1 MSFRGFDMEQIKTNF
16 IVIVLISISLAG
28 CLSEDEERSGFDLQV
43 AYDSLSETIVQS
55 YSDGE
60 LVSSEIVTIAFDF
73 SDTSS
78 EEELSVFG
86 IEIKNQTETHE
97 INADDESVI
106 SIEFSEHG
114 IYELDI
120 YAIDREGNRENQV
133 LNVQIEL
140 RIDWTEMNT
149 DDPTPLMFDPT
160 PANGGEHPIMIDVES
175 TIENPDPI
183 QELGNGQSVQI
194 TWNIVDEYDD
204 TCQRNSDQVENG
216 ESVTW
221 STIHFNTYLVHEL
234 IVDYDDGQDDLN
246 VMHSISIIY
255 SSD

>member
-1 MSFRGFDMEQIKTNF
+1 MDQLRCGFVV
-16 IVIVLISISLAG
+16 VILISISLAG
-28 CLSEDEERSGFDLQV
+28 CFSEDEERSGFDLQIS
-43 AYDSLSETIVQS
+43 YDSLNGTIIQS

-60 LVSSEIVTIAFDF
+60 LVSSEFVTITFDF
-73 SDTSS
+73 SDTNS
-78 EEELSVFG
+78 EEQLSIFG
-86 IEIKNQTETHE
+86 IEIHNHSETIE
-97 INADDESVI
+97 INANDESTI
-106 SIEFSEHG
+106 PMEFSEHG
-114 IYELDI
+114 IYEIEI
-120 YAIDREGNRENQV
+120 YAIDEGGNRESQV
-133 LNVQIEL
+133 LNVQIQL

-160 PANGGEHPIMIDVES
+160 PANGGEHPIMIDIES

-183 QELGNGQSVQI
+183 QEFGNGQSVQI

-216 ESVTW
+216 DSVTW

-234 IVDYDDGQDDLN
+234 IVDYDDGQDDIN

-255 SSD
+255 NSD

>member
-1 MSFRGFDMEQIKTNF
+1 MDQLRSGFVV
-16 IVIVLISISLAG
+16 VILISMSLAG
-28 CLSEDEERSGFDLQV
+28 CFSEDEERSGFDLQIS
-43 AYDSLSETIVQS
+43 YDSLNGTIIQS

-60 LVSSEIVTIAFDF
+60 LVSSEFVTITFDF
-73 SDTSS
+73 SDTNS
-78 EEELSVFG
+78 EEQLSIFG
-86 IEIKNQTETHE
+86 IEIHNHSETIE
-97 INADDESVI
+97 INADDESTI
-106 SIEFSEHG
+106 PMEFSEHG
-114 IYELDI
+114 IYELEI
-120 YAIDREGNRENQV
+120 YAIDEGGNRESQV
-133 LNVQIEL
+133 LNVQIQL

-160 PANGGEHPIMIDVES
+160 PANGGEHPMMIDIES

-183 QELGNGQSVQI
+183 QEFGNGQSVQI

-216 ESVTW
+216 DSVTW

-234 IVDYDDGQDDLN
+234 IVDYDDGQDDIN

-255 SSD
+255 NSD

>member
-1 MSFRGFDMEQIKTNF
+1 MGQLRIGFV
-16 IVIVLISISLAG
+16 VIILISISLAG

-43 AYDSLSETIVQS
+43 NYDLLNGKIVQS

-60 LVSSEIVTIAFDF
+60 LVSSEFVTITFDF
-73 SDTSS
+73 SGTTSD
-78 EEELSVFG
+78 EELSIFG
-86 IEIKNQTETHE
+86 IEINNQTESIE
-97 INADDESVI
+97 INAKDESTI
-106 SIEFSEHG
+106 SVEFSEHG
-114 IYELDI
+114 IYELDV
-120 YAIDREGNRENQV
+120 YAIDEGDNRESLD

-149 DDPTPLMFDPT
+149 DNPIPLMFDPT
-160 PANGGEHPIMIDVES
+160 PANGGKHPIMIDVES
-175 TIENPDPI
+175 TVENPDPI

-216 ESVTW
+216 DTATW

-234 IVDYDDGQDDLN
+234 IVDYDDGQDDIN

>member
-1 MSFRGFDMEQIKTNF
+1 MDQLRSGFVV
-16 IVIVLISISLAG
+16 VILISISLAG
-28 CLSEDEERSGFDLQV
+28 CFSEDEERSGFDLQIS
-43 AYDSLSETIVQS
+43 YDSLNGTIIQS

-60 LVSSEIVTIAFDF
+60 LVSSEFVTITFDF
-73 SDTSS
+73 SDTNS
-78 EEELSVFG
+78 EEQLSIFG
-86 IEIKNQTETHE
+86 IEIHNHSETIE
-97 INADDESVI
+97 INANDESTI
-106 SIEFSEHG
+106 PMEFSEHG
-114 IYELDI
+114 IYELEI
-120 YAIDREGNRENQV
+120 YAIDEGGNRESQV
-133 LNVQIEL
+133 LNVQIQL

-160 PANGGEHPIMIDVES
+160 PANGGEHPIMIDIES

-183 QELGNGQSVQI
+183 QEFGNGQSVQI

-216 ESVTW
+216 DSVTW

-234 IVDYDDGQDDLN
+234 IVDYDDGQDDIN

-255 SSD
+255 NSD

>member
-1 MSFRGFDMEQIKTNF
+1 MGQLRSGFV
-16 IVIVLISISLAG
+16 VIILISISLAG
-28 CLSEDEERSGFDLQV
+28 CLSEDEERSGIDLQV
-43 AYDSLSETIVQS
+43 NYNSLNGTIVQS

-60 LVSSEIVTIAFDF
+60 LVSSEFVTITFDF
-73 SDTSS
+73 SSTNS

-86 IEIKNQTETHE
+86 IEIKNQTEPYE
-97 INADDESVI
+97 INANDESVI
-106 SIEFSEHG
+106 PIEFSEHG

-120 YAIDREGNRENQV
+120 YAIDSEGNRENQ
-133 LNVQIEL
+133 LINVQIEL

-160 PANGGEHPIMIDVES
+160 PANGGEHPIMIDIES

-216 ESVTW
+216 DSVTW

-234 IVDYDDGQDDLN
+234 IVDYDDGQDDIN

-255 SSD
+255 NSD

>member
-1 MSFRGFDMEQIKTNF
+1 MDQLRCGFVV
-16 IVIVLISISLAG
+16 VILISISLAG
-28 CLSEDEERSGFDLQV
+28 CFSEDEERSGFDLQIS
-43 AYDSLSETIVQS
+43 YDSLNGTIIQS

-60 LVSSEIVTIAFDF
+60 LVSSEFVTITFDF
-73 SDTSS
+73 SDTNS
-78 EEELSVFG
+78 EEQLSIFG
-86 IEIKNQTETHE
+86 IEIHNHSETIE
-97 INADDESVI
+97 INANDESTI
-106 SIEFSEHG
+106 PMEFSEHG
-114 IYELDI
+114 IYELEI
-120 YAIDREGNRENQV
+120 YAIDEGGNRESQV
-133 LNVQIEL
+133 LNVQIQL

-160 PANGGEHPIMIDVES
+160 PANGGEHPIMIDIES

-183 QELGNGQSVQI
+183 QEFGNGQSVQI

-216 ESVTW
+216 DSVTW

-234 IVDYDDGQDDLN
+234 IVDYDDGQDDIN

-255 SSD
+255 NSD

>member
-1 MSFRGFDMEQIKTNF
+1 MEQIKTNF
-16 IVIVLISISLAG
+16 IVIILLSICLAG
-28 CLSEDEERSGFDLQV
+28 CLSEDEDSSGFDLQV
-43 AYDSLSETIVQS
+43 SYDSLNGTIVQS

-73 SDTSS
+73 SDTNS
-78 EEELSVFG
+78 EEGLSVFG
-86 IEIKNQTETHE
+86 IEINNQSEAHE
-97 INADDESVI
+97 INANDESVI
-106 SIEFSEHG
+106 SIDFSDHG
-114 IYELDI
+114 IYELTL
-120 YAIDREGNRENQV
+120 YAIDEADYRENQI
-133 LNVQIEL
+133 LNIQVEL

-160 PANGGEHPIMIDVES
+160 PANGGEHPTMIDVES
-175 TIENPDPI
+175 TVENPDPI

-216 ESVTW
+216 DSVTW

-234 IVDYDDGQDDLN
+234 IVDYDDGQDNIN

-255 SSD
+255 NSD

>member
-1 MSFRGFDMEQIKTNF
+1 MDPLRSGFV
-16 IVIVLISISLAG
+16 VIILISISLAG
-28 CLSEDEERSGFDLQV
+28 CISEDEERSGFDLQIS
-43 AYDSLSETIVQS
+43 YDSLNGTIIQS

-60 LVSSEIVTIAFDF
+60 LVSSEFVTITFDF
-73 SDTSS
+73 SDTNS
-78 EEELSVFG
+78 EEQLSIFG
-86 IEIKNQTETHE
+86 IKIHNHSETIE
-97 INADDESVI
+97 INANDESTI
-106 SIEFSEHG
+106 PMEFSEHG
-114 IYELDI
+114 IYELEI
-120 YAIDREGNRENQV
+120 YAIDEGGNRESQV
-133 LNVQIEL
+133 LNVQIQL

-160 PANGGEHPIMIDVES
+160 PANGGEHPIMIDIES

-183 QELGNGQSVQI
+183 QEFGNGQSVQI

-216 ESVTW
+216 DSVTW

-234 IVDYDDGQDDLN
+234 IVDYDDGQDDIN

-255 SSD
+255 NSD

>member
-1 MSFRGFDMEQIKTNF
+1 MGQLRIGS
-16 IVIVLISISLAG
+16 VIIILISISLAG

-43 AYDSLSETIVQS
+43 NYDLLNGKIVQS
-55 YSDGE
+55 YSGGE
-60 LVSSEIVTIAFDF
+60 LVSSEFVTITFDF
-73 SDTSS
+73 SGTTSD
-78 EEELSVFG
+78 EELSIFG
-86 IEIKNQTETHE
+86 IEINNQTESIE
-97 INADDESVI
+97 INAKDESTI
-106 SIEFSEHG
+106 SVEFSEHG
-114 IYELDI
+114 IYELDV
-120 YAIDREGNRENQV
+120 YAIDEGDNRESLD

-149 DDPTPLMFDPT
+149 DNPIPLMFDPT
-160 PANGGEHPIMIDVES
+160 PANGGKHPIMIDVES
-175 TIENPDPI
+175 TVENPDPI

-216 ESVTW
+216 DTATW

-234 IVDYDDGQDDLN
+234 IVDYDDGQDDIN

>member
-1 MSFRGFDMEQIKTNF
+1 MDQLRIGFV
-16 IVIVLISISLAG
+16 VIILISISLAG
-28 CLSEDEERSGFDLQV
+28 CFSEDEERSGFDLQIS
-43 AYDSLSETIVQS
+43 YDSLNGTIIQS

-60 LVSSEIVTIAFDF
+60 LVSSELVTITFDF
-73 SDTSS
+73 SDTNS
-78 EEELSVFG
+78 EEQLSIFG
-86 IEIKNQTETHE
+86 IKIYNHSETIE
-97 INADDESVI
+97 INANDESTI
-106 SIEFSEHG
+106 PMEFSEHG
-114 IYELDI
+114 IYVLEI
-120 YAIDREGNRENQV
+120 YAIDEGGNRESQF
-133 LNVQIEL
+133 LNVQIQL

-149 DDPTPLMFDPT
+149 DDPIPLMFDPT

-183 QELGNGQSVQI
+183 QEFGNGQSVQI

-216 ESVTW
+216 DSVTW

-234 IVDYDDGQDDLN
+234 IVDYDDGQDDIN

-255 SSD
+255 NSD

>member
-1 MSFRGFDMEQIKTNF
+1 MEQIKTNF
-16 IVIVLISISLAG
+16 IVIILLSICLAG
-28 CLSEDEERSGFDLQV
+28 CLSEDEDSSGFDLQV
-43 AYDSLSETIVQS
+43 SYDSLNGTIVQS

-73 SDTSS
+73 SDTNS
-78 EEELSVFG
+78 EEGLSVFG
-86 IEIKNQTETHE
+86 IEINNQSEAHE
-97 INADDESVI
+97 INANDESVI
-106 SIEFSEHG
+106 SIDFSDHG
-114 IYELDI
+114 IYELTL
-120 YAIDREGNRENQV
+120 YAIDEADYRENQI
-133 LNVQIEL
+133 LNIQVEL

-160 PANGGEHPIMIDVES
+160 PANGGEHPTMIDVES
-175 TIENPDPI
+175 TVENPDPI

-216 ESVTW
+216 DSVTW

-234 IVDYDDGQDDLN
+234 IVDYDDGQDNIN

-255 SSD
+255 NSN

>member
-1 MSFRGFDMEQIKTNF
+1 MDQLRSGFVV
-16 IVIVLISISLAG
+16 VILISISLAG
-28 CLSEDEERSGFDLQV
+28 CFSEDEERSGFDLQIS
-43 AYDSLSETIVQS
+43 YDSLNGTIIQS

-60 LVSSEIVTIAFDF
+60 LVSSEFVTITFDF
-73 SDTSS
+73 SDTNS
-78 EEELSVFG
+78 EEQLSIFG
-86 IEIKNQTETHE
+86 IEIHNHSETIE
-97 INADDESVI
+97 INANDESTI
-106 SIEFSEHG
+106 PMEFSEHG
-114 IYELDI
+114 IYEIEI
-120 YAIDREGNRENQV
+120 YAIDEGGNRESQV
-133 LNVQIEL
+133 LNVQIQL

-160 PANGGEHPIMIDVES
+160 PANGGEHPIMIDIES

-183 QELGNGQSVQI
+183 QEFGNGQSVQI

-216 ESVTW
+216 DSVTW

-234 IVDYDDGQDDLN
+234 IVDYDDGQDDIN

-255 SSD
+255 NSD

>member
-1 MSFRGFDMEQIKTNF
+1 MDQLRSGFVV
-16 IVIVLISISLAG
+16 VILISMSLAG
-28 CLSEDEERSGFDLQV
+28 CFSEDEERSGFDLQIS
-43 AYDSLSETIVQS
+43 YDSLNGTIIQS

-60 LVSSEIVTIAFDF
+60 LVSSEFVTITFDF
-73 SDTSS
+73 SDTNS
-78 EEELSVFG
+78 EEQLSIFG
-86 IEIKNQTETHE
+86 IEIHNHSETIE
-97 INADDESVI
+97 INANDESTI
-106 SIEFSEHG
+106 PMEFSEHG
-114 IYELDI
+114 IYELEI
-120 YAIDREGNRENQV
+120 YAIDEGGNRESQV
-133 LNVQIEL
+133 LNVQIQL

-160 PANGGEHPIMIDVES
+160 PANGGEHPIMIDIES

-183 QELGNGQSVQI
+183 QEFGNGQSVQI

-216 ESVTW
+216 DSVTW

-234 IVDYDDGQDDLN
+234 IVDYDDGQDDIN

>member
-1 MSFRGFDMEQIKTNF
+1 MDQLRSGFVV
-16 IVIVLISISLAG
+16 VILISMSLAG
-28 CLSEDEERSGFDLQV
+28 CFSEDEERSGFDLQIS
-43 AYDSLSETIVQS
+43 YDSLNGTIIQS

-60 LVSSEIVTIAFDF
+60 LVSSEFVTITFDF
-73 SDTSS
+73 SDTNS
-78 EEELSVFG
+78 EEQLSIFG
-86 IEIKNQTETHE
+86 IEIHNHSETIE
-97 INADDESVI
+97 INANDESTI
-106 SIEFSEHG
+106 PMEFSEHG
-114 IYELDI
+114 IYELEI
-120 YAIDREGNRENQV
+120 YAIDEGGNRESQV
-133 LNVQIEL
+133 LNVQIQL

-160 PANGGEHPIMIDVES
+160 PANGGEHPIMIDIES

-183 QELGNGQSVQI
+183 QEFGNGQSVQI

-216 ESVTW
+216 DSVTW

-234 IVDYDDGQDDLN
+234 IVDYDDGQDDIN

-255 SSD
+255 NSD

>member
-1 MSFRGFDMEQIKTNF
+1 MGQFRICFAVF
-16 IVIVLISISLAG
+16 ILIPISLAG
-28 CLSEDEERSGFDLQV
+28 CLSEDEERSGLDLQV
-43 AYDSLSETIVQS
+43 NYNSSNGIIVQS

-60 LVSSEIVTIAFDF
+60 LVSSEFVTITFDF
-73 SDTSS
+73 SGTNS

-86 IEIKNQTETHE
+86 IEINNKTEPYE
-97 INADDESVI
+97 INANDESVI
-106 SIEFSEHG
+106 TIEFSEHG

-120 YAIDREGNRENQV
+120 YAIDRKGHRESQV

-149 DDPTPLMFDPT
+149 DNPKPLMFDPT
-160 PANGGEHPIMIDVES
+160 PANGGEHPIMIDIES

-183 QELGNGQSVQI
+183 QELGNGQSVQV

-216 ESVTW
+216 DSATW

-234 IVDYDDGQDDLN
+234 IVNYDDGQDNIN

-255 SSD
+255 NSD

>member
-1 MSFRGFDMEQIKTNF
+1 MDQLRSGFVV
-16 IVIVLISISLAG
+16 VILISISLAG
-28 CLSEDEERSGFDLQV
+28 CFSEDEERSGFDLQIS
-43 AYDSLSETIVQS
+43 YDSLNGTIIQS

-60 LVSSEIVTIAFDF
+60 LVSSEFVTITFDF
-73 SDTSS
+73 SDTNS
-78 EEELSVFG
+78 EEQLSIFG
-86 IEIKNQTETHE
+86 IEIHNHSETIE
-97 INADDESVI
+97 INANDESTI
-106 SIEFSEHG
+106 PMEFSEHG
-114 IYELDI
+114 IYEIEI
-120 YAIDREGNRENQV
+120 YAIDEGGNRESQV
-133 LNVQIEL
+133 LNVQIQL

-160 PANGGEHPIMIDVES
+160 PANGGEHPIMIDIES

-183 QELGNGQSVQI
+183 QEFGNGQSVQI

-216 ESVTW
+216 DSVTW

-234 IVDYDDGQDDLN
+234 IVDYDDGQDDIN